1 MKVQVWN
8 PILNISITFF
18 LLSEGTWPWPAL
30 TTSIPAIV
38 AALAPWFSPF
48 GSFPLRSVW
57 LPFSDG
63 RMQDTRTGSM
73 SSNSVL
79 SAKMWDTRFLPL
91 WWPFMPLWSSFCSFI
106 GGFLWRLEHVCGKE
120 WRQKQT
126 LIYIRSEN
134 FLENFKIVNLKFGC
148 KSNDFWEF
156 LNVRSWIV
164 WIFASKIVILFDYR
178 IKKNGWIWQFL
189 A

>member
-1 MKVQVWN
+1 MSKVYFRHEKFIFLLRWLKSSGNNTVKVQVWN
-8 PILNISITFF
+8 SILNISITFF

-91 WWPFMPLWSSFCSFI
+91 WWPFMPLWSSFCCFI
-106 GGFLWRLEHVCGKE
+106 GGFLWRLGHVCGKE
-120 WRQKQT
+120 WRQKRI
-126 LIYIRSEN
+126 LIYIRSE
-134 FLENFKIVNLKFGC
+134 KIQFFGV
-148 KSNDFWEF
+148 KIQILSN
-156 LNVRSWIV
+156 
-164 WIFASKIVILFDYR
+164 
-178 IKKNGWIWQFL
+178 
-189 A
+189 

>member
-1 MKVQVWN
+1 MSSSEQNVKFWFLARKFKLFEPFEKSILGTNFSWLKSSGNNTVKVQVWN
-8 PILNISITFF
+8 SILNISITFF

-120 WRQKQT
+120 WRQKLI
-126 LIYIRSEN
+126 LIYIR
-134 FLENFKIVNLKFGC
+134 
-148 KSNDFWEF
+148 
-156 LNVRSWIV
+156 
-164 WIFASKIVILFDYR
+164 
-178 IKKNGWIWQFL
+178 
-189 A
+189 